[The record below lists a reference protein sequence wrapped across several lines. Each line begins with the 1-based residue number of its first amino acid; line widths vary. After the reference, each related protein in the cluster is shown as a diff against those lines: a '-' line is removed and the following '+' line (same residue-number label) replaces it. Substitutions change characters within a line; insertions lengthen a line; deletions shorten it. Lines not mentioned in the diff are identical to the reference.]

1 MADGGPDLATGDGER
16 LCYAGRL
23 AEEEEGREA
32 PTLCLPGGA
41 PPARDS
47 PRREL
52 CSVAD
57 RTGRVA
63 GAPFVFGSSASSPV
77 SPALLLCASPLAG
90 AGGESDAGRGAE
102 VGGMGERERV
112 GGSRWEGA
120 GGEGKKKKRRG

>member
-16 LCYAGRL
+16 LCYAGHR

-32 PTLCLPGGA
+32 PTS
-41 PPARDS
+41 RDS

-90 AGGESDAGRGAE
+90 AGGESDAGGGAE